1 MFATTLPIA
10 PGALE
15 QTCPLMPD
23 ASLQTIASRT
33 PSIAY
38 LAPDLT
44 DPALGRRV
52 TMLEA
57 GGASVAVAGFRRGDQ
72 PLNVAAAE
80 VLGRTVDA
88 DLGQRLKAV
97 LGVLAR
103 PWRIAAFVRGQDL
116 ILARNLEMLVIA
128 EVALALGN
136 PRARLVYE
144 CLDIHRIMLGEGL
157 KSNFLRWVE
166 RGLLRRVSLILVS
179 SPGFTREYFSR
190 RHPHAPPSL
199 LVENRPLSL
208 TAQPVV
214 RPGPVERKAPWRIGW
229 FGMIRCRRS
238 FDILKSLA
246 RAMKGDVEVIIRGRP
261 TPAVFPDFE
270 RDVAAT
276 PYFRFGG
283 AYAAQDLPQLYEEVD
298 FVWTMDF
305 YEAGQNSSW
314 LLPNRLYEG
323 GAFDKPALAERQ
335 VEAGRWLMARGSGVV
350 FGDPEPEL
358 LEFFRSLT
366 PEAYCALVASA
377 RRVPRADLVCDRAAC
392 QALVHSLIA

>member
-1 MFATTLPIA
+1 
-10 PGALE
+10 
-15 QTCPLMPD
+15 MPD
-23 ASLQTIASRT
+23 DPHQTVASRT

-57 GGASVAVAGFRRGDQ
+57 GGATVAVAGFRRGEQ

-97 LGVLAR
+97 LGVVAR
-103 PWRIAAFVRGQDL
+103 PWRIAALVRGHDL
-116 ILARNLEMLVIA
+116 VLARNLEMLVIA
-128 EVALALGN
+128 EVAVALGN

-157 KSNFLRWVE
+157 KSKALRLVE
-166 RGLLRRVSLILVS
+166 GLLLRRVSLILVS
-179 SPGFTREYFSR
+179 SPGFTREYFAR
-190 RHPHAPPSL
+190 RRPKPPPTL
-199 LVENRPLSL
+199 LVENRILRL
-208 TAQPVV
+208 TKPPANRSPS
-214 RPGPVERKAPWRIGW
+214 RGRKAPWRVGW

-238 FDILKSLA
+238 FDILKGLVQS
-246 RAMKGDVEVIIRGRP
+246 MEGDVEVIIRGRP

-270 RDVAAT
+270 QDVAAT
-276 PYFRFGG
+276 PHFRFGG
-283 AYAAQDLPQLYEEVD
+283 AYAAQDLPELYDEVD

-305 YEAGQNSSW
+305 YEASQNSSW

-335 VEAGRWLMARGSGVV
+335 VETGRWLMARGSGVI

-358 LEFFRSLT
+358 HAFFKALT
-366 PEAYCALVASA
+366 PEAYEDLVASA
-377 RRVPRADLVCDRAAC
+377 RRVPRSDLVCDRAAC